1 MVERKD
7 RGLNH
12 LMSMRRVTARAGA
25 LGTALLLINLAA
37 CGLAERPRRLPGG
50 HRLVQKE
57 QFQALYGPDGRILRL
72 LQDRNHDGRAEVVI
86 VYGRNARPERGE
98 MDTDEDGAIDRWEHL
113 RPDGTVARVDLDT
126 NHDGRVDRSDY
137 PQ

>member
-1 MVERKD
+1 
-7 RGLNH
+7 
-12 LMSMRRVTARAGA
+12 MRRTTARARA
-25 LGTALLLINLAA
+25 LGAAFLLINLAS

-50 HRLVQKE
+50 HRLVQKD

-86 VYGRNARPERGE
+86 VYGTSARPERAE
-98 MDTDEDGAIDRWEHL
+98 IDTDEDGAIDRWEQL
-113 RPDGTVARVDLDT
+113 RPDGSVARVDLDT
-126 NHDGRVDRSDY
+126 NHDGRIDRSDY